1 VHKTNPDPELVEMG
15 QYLALF
21 VPSKGHEHGDDDHH
35 KGKHDDDKS
44 GD

>member
-1 VHKTNPDPELVEMG
+1 MG